1 MKVFAHRGF
10 SGKYPENTLLAF
22 KEALN
27 FDIYGIELDIHKSKD
42 GKLVVIHDEDI
53 KRTFNGKGEV
63 KDYTFKELREF
74 NCNKEGFK
82 ENEACKIPLLE
93 EVFDL
98 IKDKDIVLNIEI
110 KNDIIDYENIE
121 KEVLDLINKY
131 DCFSKILISS
141 FNHEALKKFKALKD
155 DVRLG
160 VLYEEEI
167 ANIIEYAKELG
178 AYAIHPAKSLVTEEL
193 VKNAH
198 EVGIKVNVYTV
209 NEEADIEKLKNY
221 GVDAIFTDYADK
233 ALEYLK

>member
-27 FDIYGIELDIHKSKD
+27 FDIYGIELDVHKSKD

-53 KRTFNGKGEV
+53 KRTFNGKGEI

-74 NCNKEGFK
+74 HCEKEGF
-82 ENEACKIPLLE
+82 ENNEECKIPLLE
-93 EVFDL
+93 EVLEL
-98 IKDKDIVLNIEI
+98 IKDTDIILNIEI
-110 KNDIIDYENIE
+110 KNDIIDYEDVE
-121 KEVLDLINKY
+121 KDVLELISKY
-131 DCFSKILISS
+131 DFFSKILISS
-141 FNHEALKKFKALKD
+141 FNHKALKKFGALKD
-155 DVRLG
+155 DVKLG

-167 ANIIEYAKELG
+167 PNIIEYAKELG

-198 EVGIKVNVYTV
+198 DAGIKVNVYTV
-209 NEEADIEKLKNY
+209 NEEADIEKLRNY
-221 GVDAIFTDYADK
+221 GVDAIFTDYVDK
-233 ALEYLK
+233 ALKYLK

>member
-1 MKVFAHRGF
+1 MKVFAHRGL

-27 FDIYGIELDIHKSKD
+27 FDIHGIELDVHKSKD

-53 KRTFNGKGEV
+53 KRTFNGKGEI

-74 NCNKEGFK
+74 NCKKEGFQNN
-82 ENEACKIPLLE
+82 NECRIPLLE
-93 EVFDL
+93 EVFE
-98 IKDKDIVLNIEI
+98 IIRNKDVILNIEI
-110 KNDIIDYENIE
+110 KNDIIDYEYIE
-121 KEVLDLINKY
+121 KDILELINKY
-131 DCFSKILISS
+131 ECWSKILISS
-141 FNHEALKKFKALKD
+141 FNHKALERFKSLKHD
-155 DVRLG
+155 ARLG

-167 ANIIEYAKELG
+167 PNIIEYAKELG